1 MQGSEILNLNVVGW
15 EEVIYDK
22 IQTSLDLF
30 VSEGELEVNW
40 RETGTGI
47 KLIAGMGYDIRTNR
61 AINKLTIT
69 GTGKIQ
75 VIGRG

>member
-1 MQGSEILNLNVVGW
+1 MQGNEILNLNVVGS

-75 VIGRG
+75 IIGRG

>member
-1 MQGSEILNLNVVGW
+1 MQGNEILNLNVVGS
-15 EEVIYDK
+15 EEVVYDK

-40 RETGTGI
+40 RETGSGI
-47 KLIAGMGYDIRTNR
+47 VLTAGMGYDISSDR

-75 VIGRG
+75 IVGRS

>member
-1 MQGSEILNLNVVGW
+1 MQGNEILNLNVVGS

-69 GTGKIQ
+69 GTGQIQ
-75 VIGRG
+75 IVGRG